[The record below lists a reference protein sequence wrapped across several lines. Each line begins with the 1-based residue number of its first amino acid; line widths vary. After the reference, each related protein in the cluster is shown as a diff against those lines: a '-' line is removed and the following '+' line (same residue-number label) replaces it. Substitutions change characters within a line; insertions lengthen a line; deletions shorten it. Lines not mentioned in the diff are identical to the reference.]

1 MNLLY
6 KSYIEHP
13 DKVCFE
19 GEDKDETIL
28 LTLRKHFV
36 TNVRWIIITIILF
49 NVPAL
54 STLLLKYN
62 GIDSWGFL
70 PISFRIVLLCLWYV
84 FSFGYFFTSF
94 LIWFY
99 SVYLVSN
106 KRVVDID
113 FHGLLHRRFSEA
125 LLSNIE
131 DLTHQISGVA
141 QVLFHYGNIHIQTA
155 GELRELEFE
164 AVPHPGKV
172 QDFIS
177 DLSAQTG
184 GHLNRNE

>member
-1 MNLLY
+1 MKLLV
-6 KSYIEHP
+6 KSFIEHP
-13 DKVCFE
+13 DKVSFE

-36 TNVRWIIITIILF
+36 TNTKWILIALVLF

-54 STLLLKYN
+54 STMLLKYN

-70 PISFRIVLLCLWYV
+70 PIGFRIVLVMLWYI
-84 FSFGYFFTSF
+84 FSFGYVFTSY

-106 KRVVDID
+106 KRVIDID

-125 LLSNIE
+125 MLSNIE

-164 AVPHPGKV
+164 SVPEPGKV

-177 DLSAQTG
+177 DMAAQTG
-184 GHLNRNE
+184 GHLVINE